1 MGMRR
6 IETGDENQLAYREGG
21 GWGYLASPVALIG
34 LLMIV
39 SVLTGNV
46 TKGQGRP
53 AGVAEYAAVS
63 LLGSA
68 FFGIGVI
75 FCFGRRG
82 LVFDR
87 NQRTV
92 ARWYGLLIPMLTKV
106 VPWDS
111 FSEIAITNES
121 GEDST
126 AYCVRLAGRAKL
138 KVVRVREELEARRW
152 AEELARFT
160 GLPILDSSYTAAPV
174 LREAAHVDVPL
185 REQLRAGPTLDLA
198 PPPPGMLTKVSCE
211 GNTVLLQFPK
221 IPWGASIGILV
232 VTLLGVLLIG
242 GGIPVAILAD
252 RTIPR
257 FYAGLAAFVILLPLS
272 VTLRSVW
279 LYARY
284 GCEVVASAQELRI
297 TQPGLLKLR
306 VDGIPISE
314 LEEIRIEGEGKWC
327 RLAALSDRQT
337 VRFGQGLPREEL
349 VWIQTVLQKALSM
362 GEGD

>member
-1 MGMRR
+1 MRR

-39 SVLTGNV
+39 SALAGNV

-53 AGVAEYAAVS
+53 AGSAEYAAVS
-63 LLGSA
+63 L
-68 FFGIGVI
+68 FGLALFSTGVI

-92 ARWYGLLIPMLTKV
+92 SRWYGLLIPMHTKV
-106 VPWDS
+106 FPWDS
-111 FSEIAITNES
+111 FSEIAITSES

-138 KVVRVREELEARRW
+138 KVVQVREELEARRW
-152 AEELARFT
+152 AEELACFT
-160 GLPILDSSYTAAPV
+160 GLPILDSSYTTTPV
-174 LREAAHVDVPL
+174 RREAMHVDVPL
-185 REQLRAGPTLDLA
+185 REQLRSSGQTLDLA
-198 PPPPGMLTKVSCE
+198 PPPPGMQTKVSCE
-211 GNTVLLQFPK
+211 GNTVLLRLPK
-221 IPWGASIGILV
+221 VPWGASIGILAI
-232 VTLLGVLLIG
+232 TLLGVLFIAG
-242 GGIPVAILAD
+242 GVPIALYSSPAVSKTFAGI
-252 RTIPR
+252 
-257 FYAGLAAFVILLPLS
+257 AALVILLPVA
-272 VTLRSVW
+272 VTFRSVW

-284 GCEVVASAQELRI
+284 GCEVVANAKRLRVM
-297 TQPGLLKLR
+297 QPSLLKLK
-306 VDGIPISE
+306 VDEIPCSE
-314 LEEIRIEGEGKWC
+314 LEELRIEGEGKWC
-327 RLAALSDRQT
+327 RLAALSDKET

-362 GEGD
+362 